1 MSSVGKIDIL
11 LVHLARDRVEVEGHC
26 YSFQTFSPSEIPNLY
41 KVDKVAPEAP
51 TRDIFNHCEGCGR
64 HLGTPRADLPRSAL
78 VFGLRWLRGRCTE
91 RRQGSRATP
100 WLLTGE
106 GDSPLTH
113 PSPAVLLT
121 GRALAQDGR
130 LF

>member
-41 KVDKVAPEAP
+41 KADKVAPEAP
-51 TRDIFNHCEGCGR
+51 TRVIFNHRERCGR

-106 GDSPLTH
+106 GDSPWTH